1 MISFV
6 ILHFKHKIE
15 LLSMRIN
22 LKLSL
27 VLLSLGILVSSCSR
41 KAALPISNPKQNI
54 STDIITLSSDDM
66 EGREIGTE
74 GERKAGEYI
83 ANRFKSIGLTPA
95 GNDKTYY
102 QTFTR
107 KKSNN
112 PHGDDASSSGT
123 SVTGHN
129 ILGYIDNNMSS
140 TVIIGG
146 HYDHLGYGQ
155 EGSLH
160 AGERAVH
167 NGADDNASGVAGVL
181 YLAESIKR
189 SGLKNHNYLFIC
201 FSGEEKGLWGS
212 NYFVNNTSMDKTK
225 FNYMV
230 NMDMIG
236 RLNAEKKLAVSGV
249 GTAPDFEPI
258 IDAAKTEKINVKKEL
273 SGMAPSDQASF
284 YNAGIPVLGFFTGQ
298 HADYHKPTDDA
309 HLINYAG
316 ATDVLEYIYTIVSTL
331 DKKPKVTFTK
341 TKDETQGRV
350 AFTVTLGVM
359 PDYMYDGKGMKL
371 DGLKDGKPGQLAGL
385 MKGDIVIKMGE
396 HDVADMQAY
405 MKCLSIF
412 KPGQTVEIV
421 LLRDGQEMKK
431 QVTF

>member
-1 MISFV
+1 
-6 ILHFKHKIE
+6 
-15 LLSMRIN
+15 MRIN

-212 NYFVNNTSMDKTK
+212 NYFVNNTS
-225 FNYMV
+225 
-230 NMDMIG
+230 
-236 RLNAEKKLAVSGV
+236 
-249 GTAPDFEPI
+249 
-258 IDAAKTEKINVKKEL
+258 
-273 SGMAPSDQASF
+273 
-284 YNAGIPVLGFFTGQ
+284 
-298 HADYHKPTDDA
+298 
-309 HLINYAG
+309 
-316 ATDVLEYIYTIVSTL
+316 
-331 DKKPKVTFTK
+331 
-341 TKDETQGRV
+341 
-350 AFTVTLGVM
+350 
-359 PDYMYDGKGMKL
+359 
-371 DGLKDGKPGQLAGL
+371 
-385 MKGDIVIKMGE
+385 
-396 HDVADMQAY
+396 
-405 MKCLSIF
+405 
-412 KPGQTVEIV
+412 
-421 LLRDGQEMKK
+421 
-431 QVTF
+431 